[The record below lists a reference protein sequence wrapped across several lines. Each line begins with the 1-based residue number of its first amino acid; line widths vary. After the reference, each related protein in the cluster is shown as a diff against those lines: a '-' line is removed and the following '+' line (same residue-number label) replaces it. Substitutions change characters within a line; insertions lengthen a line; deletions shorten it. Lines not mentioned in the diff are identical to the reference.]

1 LQTRQT
7 GLSWAICS
15 LIDWHK
21 PVSPELFPFWGC
33 SGFDP
38 WLECAVACRESK
50 ASRKITL
57 EKTIGNYE
65 EMPLAA

>member
-1 LQTRQT
+1 M
-7 GLSWAICS
+7 GMIPE
-15 LIDWHK
+15 I
-21 PVSPELFPFWGC
+21 SPEKWRKFLRKA